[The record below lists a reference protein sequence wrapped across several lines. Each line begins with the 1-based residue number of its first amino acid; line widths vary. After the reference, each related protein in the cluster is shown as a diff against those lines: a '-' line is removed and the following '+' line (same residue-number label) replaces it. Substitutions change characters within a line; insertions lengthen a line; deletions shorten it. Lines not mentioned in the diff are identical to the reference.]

1 MARSL
6 LRRVRAV
13 ATGRPRPTGAL
24 LRYAMVLGVAA
35 VALAG
40 FLLIDQSA
48 RAQGETTIV
57 LKTTVTAADTG
68 RYKYLPFTMPRGVN
82 RVSVELTKTVVP
94 GTPTDP
100 GGPPTSG
107 TPGSPAAA
115 NSVTG
120 LGIFDERGP
129 EYGSAGF
136 RGIYGEEDQDFFIAN
151 DTASVSFT
159 PGPINPGE
167 WTVIVPVFRG
177 AADEITVTVKLATGD
192 KKPTPAPEEDI
203 EMVSDT
209 PGWYRGDLHDHT
221 THSSDAGN
229 SNSARTPAEFP
240 DEVRNA
246 GLDYVSLTDHNVT
259 SQNRNLGTAA
269 AGKDVLVMPGLEMT
283 NWFHG
288 HATVTG
294 LEPGDWL
301 DWRQRP
307 RPAPTFENEDRID
320 RFIADTE
327 REGRDVFT
335 SAAHPSIVATIDWEF
350 FQEAEVNPDLLPDA
364 LEVWTG
370 PFQPDDEATLERW
383 DEFLKRSIT
392 DKRFRIVANG
402 ASDIHGFDNDDG
414 FKLGKPTTVV
424 HADALSKPAV
434 VDALEAGR
442 SFISK
447 SPTGPELYL
456 SATAGE
462 GAPGEQR
469 QIVGGTIYG
478 DPATRAKVSVLV
490 RGGSGRRL
498 ELLRDGER
506 FQTTPIT
513 SDEQTVT
520 VEQPVGTGGFVRAE
534 LRGSP
539 RTDPNPRASE
549 LDMEALTNPI
559 FLERGAV
566 PPGTAPDPTL
576 PPSGGGSAGAGAG
589 SPESR
594 ADGDGG
600 SSGSNGRGGE
610 EDSSDSGADGA
621 ATPPPP
627 GPRVLGTTA
636 AKRRL
641 RLSVRP
647 ARFAAGKRARFRFR
661 AFVATGARPR
671 GRGTTIRPVAGATVR
686 FAGARLRTD
695 RRGYATL
702 LAHVRRP
709 GVVRAR
715 ASRAGFKPG
724 SARVRA
730 LRRR

>member
-1 MARSL
+1 
-6 LRRVRAV
+6 V
-13 ATGRPRPTGAL
+13 
-24 LRYAMVLGVAA
+24 VLGVTAI
-35 VALAG
+35 ALAG
-40 FLLIDQSA
+40 FLVIEQSA
-48 RAQGETTIV
+48 RAQGEQTIV
-57 LKTTVTAADTG
+57 LKTTVLATDTG
-68 RYKYLPFTMPRGVN
+68 SYKYLPFTMPDDVN
-82 RVSVELTKTVVP
+82 KVSVTLTKTASP
-94 GTPTDP
+94 AAPAPDGTTPTD
-100 GGPPTSG
+100 G
-107 TPGSPAAA
+107 TPASTAAG

-129 EYGSAGF
+129 QYGSEGF
-136 RGIYGEEDQDFFIAN
+136 RGIYGEEDQSFEIAN
-151 DTASVSFT
+151 DRASVSFT
-159 PGPINPGE
+159 PGPINPGG

-177 AADEITVTVKLATGD
+177 AADEITVTVKLTTGPET
-192 KKPTPAPEEDI
+192 PTPAPVDDI
-203 EMVSDT
+203 ERVSDT

-221 THSSDAGN
+221 TESSDSRN
-229 SNSARTPAEFP
+229 SNSARTPEQFP
-240 DEVRNA
+240 DEVKNA
-246 GLDYVSLTDHNVT
+246 GLDFVSLTDHNVT
-259 SQNRNLGTAA
+259 SQNRNIGTAA
-269 AGKDVLVMPGLEMT
+269 AGKGVLVMPGLEMT

-307 RPAPTFENEDRID
+307 QGVPLRENEERID

-350 FQEAEVNPDLLPDA
+350 FQEAEVDPDLLPDA

-383 DEFLKRSIT
+383 DEFLKRSIV

-402 ASDIHGFDNDDG
+402 ASDIHGFANNQG

-424 HADALSKPAV
+424 QADALSKPAV

-442 SFISK
+442 SFISR

-462 GAPGEQR
+462 GTASPQR
-469 QIVGGTIYG
+469 QIMGGTIYG
-478 DPATRAKVSVLV
+478 EPTTTAKVSVLV
-490 RGGSGRRL
+490 RGGAGRRL
-498 ELLRDGER
+498 DLLRDGER

-520 VEQPVGTGGFVRAE
+520 VDQSVGTGGFVRAE
-534 LRGSP
+534 LRGSERP
-539 RTDPNPRASE
+539 DPTNPRASE

-566 PPGTAPDPTL
+566 PPGTAPDPTA
-576 PPSGGGSAGAGAG
+576 PPS
-589 SPESR
+589 R
-594 ADGDGG
+594 RDGG
-600 SSGSNGRGGE
+600 STSSSESRDDGDRSSSGSSDRGDEKG
-610 EDSSDSGADGA
+610 SSDSDAGT
-621 ATPPPP
+621 ATTPAPP
-627 GPRVLGTTA
+627 GPGIRGTSA
-636 AKRRL
+636 PRRAL

-647 ARFAAGKRARFRFR
+647 ARAVAGERVRFRFR
-661 AFVATGARPR
+661 ASVPTGARLP
-671 GRGTTIRPVAGATVR
+671 GRRYASRPVAGAKVR
-686 FAGARLRTD
+686 FAGRTLRTD

-702 LAHVRRP
+702 VARVRKP
-709 GVVRAR
+709 GLVRAA
-715 ASRAGFKPG
+715 ASRTGFRSA